1 MGGLEY
7 YSILIS
13 YVYNRMI
20 NTSDMFLGV
29 CNPILQPLNDVCTP
43 APAWG
48 LGDETVFYE
57 KNM

>member
-43 APAWG
+43 APARG
-48 LGDETVFYE
+48 LGDETL
-57 KNM
+57 